1 MGSINGAEVCD
12 LIGLF
17 SLNKIKTSKILT
29 DNEFGLYKDDGL
41 GKTRSKLLRS
51 AKSTAKY

>member
-17 SLNKIKTSKILT
+17 SLNEIKTSKVFT
-29 DNEFGLYKDDGL
+29 DNEFRLYKNDRL
-41 GKTRSKLLRS
+41 GMIRIKLLRS
-51 AKSTAKY
+51 AKITAKY

>member
-17 SLNKIKTSKILT
+17 SLNEIKTSKVFT
-29 DNEFGLYKDDGL
+29 DNEFRLYKNDGL
-41 GKTRSKLLRS
+41 GMIRSKLLRS